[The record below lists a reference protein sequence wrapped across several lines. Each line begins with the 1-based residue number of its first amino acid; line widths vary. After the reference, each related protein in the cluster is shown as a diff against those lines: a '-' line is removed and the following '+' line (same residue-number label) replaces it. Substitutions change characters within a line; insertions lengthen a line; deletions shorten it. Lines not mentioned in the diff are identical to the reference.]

1 MSSPHPQPEMS
12 TTSPAQGSVPNSPAP
27 ADVPMSG
34 AAQTVMNL
42 LGQATSA
49 REQLHNA
56 REHISHAR
64 EHLSDPSTSATVLGA
79 AQNAFSRLT
88 SSPAHHYQHHH
99 SQAASPSGFQP
110 LQEVP
115 RDPSAEPPASPAT
128 DALAPGRGVEPTVL
142 APTSISSHAGTGG
155 RAITPPTRSSR
166 AARSSYPA
174 LPDATHSRPIP
185 VPFGTAY
192 RRSAGPYTD
201 SETVWQANDE
211 REPVRS
217 PSTTYL
223 PSGSWL
229 SHSPT
234 SAPSSQ
240 FREKTVGERVKATID
255 SAVDELAKASD
266 KGKGFRVPRHSFYL
280 LVLASYSKKH
290 KHGPECCSFPTSAHR
305 CAHHGSW
312 CSIDR

>member
-1 MSSPHPQPEMS
+1 MSSPHPHPEMS
-12 TTSPAQGSVPNSPAP
+12 TTSPAQGSVPNSPPPDAP
-27 ADVPMSG
+27 LSG

-79 AQNAFSRLT
+79 AQNVLTRLT
-88 SSPAHHYQHHH
+88 SSSAHHHPHH

-110 LQEVP
+110 LPEVP
-115 RDPSAEPPASPAT
+115 RDLSAEVPASPPT
-128 DALAPGRGVEPTVL
+128 DALAPTVL
-142 APTSISSHAGTGG
+142 PPTSISSHAGTGG
-155 RAITPPTRSSR
+155 RAITPTRGSRPT
-166 AARSSYPA
+166 RSSYPA
-174 LPDATHSRPIP
+174 LPETAHSRPIP

-201 SETVWQANDE
+201 SETVWHANDE
-211 REPVRS
+211 REPVRP

-223 PSGSWL
+223 PSGSWP
-229 SHSPT
+229 SHSPS

-255 SAVDELAKASD
+255 SAEDELAKASD
-266 KGKGFRVPRHSFYL
+266 KGKGFRLPATPLILHTRARIVQQRTQTWPRTLLFPYKFSSVRSPQL
-280 LVLASYSKKH
+280 LVQH
-290 KHGPECCSFPTSAHR
+290 
-305 CAHHGSW
+305 
-312 CSIDR
+312 